1 MVLSCDVAEKI
12 AGNRVDV
19 PIGAE
24 EADDPFGLLKW
35 LDASIEDDSIK
46 AAIMETDVI
55 LMVLVKGVHGESS
68 SWFGHYLEG

>member
-1 MVLSCDVAEKI
+1 LPCNIPEII
-12 AGNRVDV
+12 AGDRVDV
-19 PIGAE
+19 SIGAE
-24 EADDPFGLLKW
+24 EADDSFGLLKW